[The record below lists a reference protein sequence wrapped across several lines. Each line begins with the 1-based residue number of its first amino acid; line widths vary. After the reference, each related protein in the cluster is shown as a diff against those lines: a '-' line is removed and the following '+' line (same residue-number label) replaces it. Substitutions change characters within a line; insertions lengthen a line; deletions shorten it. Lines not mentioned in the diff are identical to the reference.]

1 MTATDELIRRTA
13 LPRYAVPAAGLVVA
27 AAGTLAVIALA
38 DSTTESDGLAAL
50 DPGLTADAVS
60 ARSTPLTALA
70 HALTFLGDVPVLA
83 LLAVVAA
90 ALLWRRTRS
99 LRAPGLL
106 MIAMAGSAVLTY
118 GLKLAIGRH
127 RPGVASVLGPV
138 DTSFGFPSGHTLN
151 SAVFLGTLA
160 GLAWVG
166 LRSGAARIAVA
177 SCALLLSFGIGWSR
191 LYLGYHWATDVLAGW
206 LIAATWLTIVG
217 TAAYLTRSHPGRRHL
232 PPAG

>member
-1 MTATDELIRRTA
+1 MAVERLSVI
-13 LPRYAVPAAGLVVA
+13 PRYAVPAAGLVIA
-27 AAGTLAVIALA
+27 AAGTLGVAGLA
-38 DSTTESDGLAAL
+38 DSAKESNGLAAF

-60 ARSTPLTALA
+60 ARTTPLTDLA
-70 HALTFLGDVPVLA
+70 RALTFLGDVPVLS

-90 ALLWRRTRS
+90 ALLWQRTRS

-118 GLKLAIGRH
+118 GLKLVIGRH
-127 RPGVASVLGPV
+127 RPGVAFVLGPI

-151 SAVFLGTLA
+151 STVFLGTLV

-177 SCALLLSFGIGWSR
+177 SCALLLSVGIGSSR
-191 LYLGYHWATDVLAGW
+191 IYLGYHWVTDVLAGW

-217 TAAYLTRSHPGRRHL
+217 TAAYLTRHRPGPTDL
-232 PPAG
+232 PPAS

>member
-1 MTATDELIRRTA
+1 MTDELTRQSVLA
-13 LPRYAVPAAGLVVA
+13 RYAVPAAGLVAA
-27 AAGTLAVIALA
+27 AAGALGVAGLA
-38 DSTTESDGLAAL
+38 DSATESDGLAAF
-50 DPGLTADAVS
+50 DPGVTADAVS
-60 ARSTPLTALA
+60 ARSTLLTDLA
-70 HALTFLGDVPVLA
+70 HALTFFGDVPVLA
-83 LLAVVAA
+83 LLAAVAA

-106 MIAMAGSAVLTY
+106 MIAMAGAAVLTY

-127 RPGVASVLGPV
+127 RPGVAFVLGPV

-151 SAVFLGTLA
+151 STVFLGTLV

-166 LRSGAARIAVA
+166 LRSGGARIAVA
-177 SCALLLSFGIGWSR
+177 SCAVLLSLGIGMSR

-217 TAAYLTRSHPGRRHL
+217 TAAYLTRSRPGPRE
-232 PPAG
+232 